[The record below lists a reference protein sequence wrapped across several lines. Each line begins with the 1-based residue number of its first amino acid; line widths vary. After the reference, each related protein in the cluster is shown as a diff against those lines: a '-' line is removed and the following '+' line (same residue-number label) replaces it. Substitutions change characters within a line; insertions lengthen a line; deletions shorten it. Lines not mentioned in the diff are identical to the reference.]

1 MELSDTMENDC
12 KRCGE
17 KKASY
22 LVTINTG
29 DEIVKEYLCFGCYR
43 KAQNERI
50 IDVDILKH

>member
-1 MELSDTMENDC
+1 MENDC